1 MQIKTSNSGWGA
13 FMMSGLVAVVYGLLA
28 LLLPDNLIKMVMII
42 SGIGLIIMGIIA
54 GIVSFNRKKKAL
66 PWGMLLFEAIAMVVL
81 GVVAIVWSKETVKL
95 LIFVLGLWS
104 AVIGVMMLFSI
115 MRFKYLINRGFY
127 LVSAILSVV
136 FGVILVLNPFE
147 SLEVFVTITG
157 VLALAFGIIM
167 MMFGFRLK
175 KADEGIKVEI
185 VE

>member
-1 MQIKTSNSGWGA
+1 MQITTSKSGWGA
-13 FMMSGLVAVVYGLLA
+13 FMVSGLVAVVYGLLA
-28 LLLPDNLIKMVMII
+28 LLLPDNLIKTVMII
-42 SGIGLIIMGIIA
+42 SGIGLIITGVVS
-54 GIVSFNRKKKAL
+54 GIVAFNRKKKEL

-95 LIFVLGLWS
+95 LIFILGLWS

-127 LVSAILSVV
+127 LVSAVLSIV

-175 KADEGIKVEI
+175 KAEEGIKVEI

>member
-1 MQIKTSNSGWGA
+1 
-13 FMMSGLVAVVYGLLA
+13 MMSGLVAVVYGLLA